1 MKIVALATMCC
12 ALAAPAFAGEAEA
25 ESCLRTKVWEG
36 YSDGWAIRTMTT
48 ATMEFGATRNYLVT
62 FYPNKEYQVQ
72 LCGDDASKDLDV
84 IIYDLDGK
92 VVKRDESKDKQPM
105 LTFKSTKIATY
116 YVVVHAKQL
125 MNPSSSAG
133 VAMAITYR

>member
-1 MKIVALATMCC
+1 MAAMCC
-12 ALAAPAFAGEAEA
+12 ALATPALAGEAEA
-25 ESCLRTKVWEG
+25 ESCLRTKVWDG

-48 ATMEFGATRNYLVT
+48 ATMDFGATRNYLVT
-62 FYPNKEYQVQ
+62 FYPNKEYQIQ

-92 VVKRDESKDKQPM
+92 VVKRDESSDKQPV
-105 LTFKSTKIATY
+105 LSFQSAKITTY
-116 YVVVHAKQL
+116 YLVVHAKQL
-125 MNPSSSAG
+125 TPSSTSTG